1 MAPTILAA
9 IASLSLFVFILWLLR
24 KGVLKEKY
32 AVLWL
37 LVTASALVF
46 TIFPNSLRW
55 ISDQLGVEIPSNLL
69 FFVALVILVVV
80 SIQLSYELSKHEARI
95 RRLAEEIALMKLE
108 IKKLQSKNDP
118 D

>member
-46 TIFPNSLRW
+46 TIFPNALRW
-55 ISDQLGVEIPSNLL
+55 ISDQLGVEIPSALY
-69 FFVALVILVVV
+69 VAVAQVLTYVTQLTQARRVGAPPPPAP
-80 SIQLSYELSKHEARI
+80 SIDPAVEELG
-95 RRLAEEIALMKLE
+95 RRT
-108 IKKLQSKNDP
+108 QG
-118 D
+118 

>member
-9 IASLSLFVFILWLLR
+9 VASLFLFLFILWLLR

-37 LVTASALVF
+37 LVTACALVF
-46 TIFPNSLRW
+46 TIFPNALRW

-108 IKKLQSKNDP
+108 INRLHNKNESD
-118 D
+118 

>member
-37 LVTASALVF
+37 LVTAFALFF
-46 TIFPNSLRW
+46 TLFPGALRW
-55 ISDQLGVEIPSNLL
+55 VSDQLGVEIPSNLL

-80 SIQLSYELSKHEARI
+80 SIQLSYELSRHEARI

-108 IKKLQSKNDP
+108 IKKLHSKNESD
-118 D
+118 

>member
-37 LVTASALVF
+37 LVTASALIF
-46 TIFPNSLRW
+46 TIFPSALRW
-55 ISDQLGVEIPSNLL
+55 ISDQLEWRSPPIYCFLWLLIPDCRFHST
-69 FFVALVILVVV
+69 
-80 SIQLSYELSKHEARI
+80 QL
-95 RRLAEEIALMKLE
+95 
-108 IKKLQSKNDP
+108 
-118 D
+118 